1 MLICVVFP
9 ISHDAHIRRFKD
21 MGSDLDSRVF
31 GRLFKGPSVTTKV
44 SPEVVPE
51 VRKCAETGL
60 KPP

>member
-1 MLICVVFP
+1 MCNKWQVQSCEFQLHRYKIGL
-9 ISHDAHIRRFKD
+9 S
-21 MGSDLDSRVF
+21 L
-31 GRLFKGPSVTTKV
+31 KGPSVTTKV